1 MTYDR
6 FGPGSGGRGRRRAAD
21 ARPPLP
27 PLTRLL
33 RQAFAA
39 PEDPDYWDRLEA
51 RIMAGVRRHASATPA
66 DRWAAAFNAWTHA
79 GVAAAGIAALA
90 AGLAAWSTHDT
101 GSRVAYET
109 VLEMPTVPVQT
120 DTRFIDVSEQEATV
134 RYVFSH

>member
-1 MTYDR
+1 MTDDR
-6 FGPGSGGRGRRRAAD
+6 VGPGSRGWGRRRAAD
-21 ARPPLP
+21 PGRSLP
-27 PLTRLL
+27 ALTRLL
-33 RQAFAA
+33 RQAFAT
-39 PEDPDYWDRLEA
+39 PEDPAYWERLEA

-66 DRWAAAFNAWTHA
+66 DHWAAAFNAWTRA

-90 AGLAAWSTHDT
+90 AGLAAWSTRDT

-109 VLEMPTVPVQT
+109 VLDMPTAPVQT